1 MTLINLTDAS
11 LVDRFQKLVRTERKI
26 THLILECI
34 AEIDR
39 RQLYLD
45 KAFPSLFEYLTQ
57 AHGYSAGAAQRR
69 ISAARLLKEVPQ
81 VAAKIEAGQIN
92 LSQIALTVQTIKQA
106 EKQFSEKMDSEAKLE
121 LLEKLEAKSFVETQ
135 QILRQELKVDF
146 NVPDRAQHHADGSV
160 TLTITFSR
168 EQYADWVKAGE
179 LASHA
184 APTEKAAEL
193 AHYLAKKE
201 IARRTDIS
209 RRGLRSARRSKLCKT
224 EGLEGA
230 AVKSPR
236 AIAQLKSASES
247 EAHLCDFANHDS
259 DVARVSESE
268 VPPTH
273 SSSGAPSV
281 DVPSG
286 RRPPLPRPNPSRHP
300 RQIPPSLRKSL
311 LRHAACRYRDPRSG
325 KICGSRRYL
334 QIDHIHPI
342 SDGGTSAPANLQPL
356 CGAHNRWRSAPPPR

>member
-1 MTLINLTDAS
+1 MTLMNLTDAN

-39 RQLYLD
+39 RRLYLD
-45 KAFPSLFEYLTQ
+45 KAYPSLFEYLTQ
-57 AHGYSAGAAQRR
+57 AHGYSAGAAHRR

-92 LSQIALTVQTIKQA
+92 LSQIALTAQTIKQA

-121 LLEKLEAKSFVETQ
+121 LLEKLETKSFAETQ

-146 NVPDRAQHHADGSV
+146 KIPDRAQHHADGSV

-184 APTEKAAEL
+184 APAEKAAEL

-201 IARRTDIS
+201 IARRTDLPP
-209 RRGLRSARRSKLCKT
+209 RGLKAARRSN
-224 EGLEGA
+224 A
-230 AVKSPR
+230 SKSEDMGSR
-236 AIAQLKSASES
+236 TIAKLKST
-247 EAHLCDFANHDS
+247 
-259 DVARVSESE
+259 SESE

-273 SSSGAPSV
+273 SSSRAPSV
-281 DVPSG
+281 EVPA
-286 RRPPLPRPNPSRHP
+286 RRTTPIPRQNPSRNP

-311 LRHAACRYRDPRSG
+311 LRHTACRYRDPRSG

-356 CGAHNRWRSAPPPR
+356 CGAHNRWRSAPPPA